1 MFLVQDLRIGH
12 ECWGSNVDPSI
23 KGHLHYPNDLDR
35 SLNETVVDKIRAY
48 REDYN
53 NRPSNDIS
61 FMSPIASTSGSLH
74 SEFVSLLF
82 LQSHRETDLFF
93 ESSGVQLP
101 ESTGVQFHYHRPSFS
116 SHLKSKIVNILT
128 NSIFRCS
135 SPPRNPVYVRRVDP
149 SALSFSLSSHR
160 HSYDMFN
167 NKQQHQ
173 DWFLFRSL
181 CDHMTN
187 WSINFSFLTQNF
199 LKQDT
204 WKPSVVTCLTRCR
217 RVTRENPPSNLR
229 VV

>member
-35 SLNETVVDKIRAY
+35 SLNETVVDKYERTVKTIIIVPLTISPLCLPLLVRLGVY
-48 REDYN
+48 IVNLWVFYFYN
-53 NRPSNDIS
+53 LIGKLTS
-61 FMSPIASTSGSLH
+61 FLNLQ
-74 SEFVSLLF
+74 EFNF
-82 LQSHRETDLFF
+82 RN
-93 ESSGVQLP
+93 LP
-101 ESTGVQFHYHRPSFS
+101 ESS
-116 SHLKSKIVNILT
+116 ST
-128 NSIFRCS
+128 TT
-135 SPPRNPVYVRRVDP
+135 VRRSP
-149 SALSFSLSSHR
+149 HTSNPRLSTFSPTLSLGVPVPPLIWDVFYLTLPLS
-160 HSYDMFN
+160 FN

-204 WKPSVVTCLTRCR
+204 WKPSVVTCLTRRR